1 MGVVVVS
8 EWELA
13 DFFIYISRIFRNF
26 FHLYLPRSGQIV
38 GGQIVGGQICRWS
51 NLSVVKFVGGQI
63 VGGQIVTFSGGQN
76 VGYQNVGDQN
86 VGYQNVGYQKSA
98 RHQDSHFLADISS
111 WTAKTSDFHGSA
123 VLKGQ

>member
-1 MGVVVVS
+1 MVK
-8 EWELA
+8 L
-13 DFFIYISRIFRNF
+13 
-26 FHLYLPRSGQIV
+26 SG
-38 GGQIVGGQICRWS
+38 
-51 NLSVVKFVGGQI
+51 VKFVGGQI
-63 VGGQIVTFSGGQN
+63 VGGQIVTFSGG
-76 VGYQNVGDQN
+76 QN